1 MVVVVICMLNFLI
14 AIVSDSY
21 NYIMEREKFAYI
33 ERREQISYA
42 GMYEITSDEQIE
54 AVILATKLN
63 IDSDDQWEGVTK
75 NIKKQISKLEANNV
89 HRFASLKREI
99 VSQTK
104 HVENVISQKFKLQEK
119 EKHAELQMQ
128 RVSFNRGD
136 TMDTTQL
143 NDAVKEVQEDLQIM
157 KDKQDEILNLLK
169 GMKGE
174 PVSPVDAS
182 SMQAN
187 NE

>member
-1 MVVVVICMLNFLI
+1 VGDLQPPSYDYWVNRYDAGDTLWAHINIGLIWFTWIAQVIIVVICMLNFLI

-21 NYIMEREKFAYI
+21 NFIMEREKIARI

-63 IDSDDQWEGVTK
+63 TDSDDLADQWEGVTK
-75 NIKKQISKLEANNV
+75 NIKRQISKLEANNV

-104 HVENVISQKFKLQEK
+104 HVENVIS
-119 EKHAELQMQ
+119 
-128 RVSFNRGD
+128 
-136 TMDTTQL
+136 
-143 NDAVKEVQEDLQIM
+143 
-157 KDKQDEILNLLK
+157 
-169 GMKGE
+169 
-174 PVSPVDAS
+174 
-182 SMQAN
+182 
-187 NE
+187 